1 MQGLSG
7 ATNAPAQNSLDTQ
20 ASVKAELKRGICML
34 IQVTVT
40 VIFLLV
46 LDCFYR
52 IQIRLNSNLM
62 FRVTHAGNID
72 K

>member
-20 ASVKAELKRGICML
+20 ASVKAELKRGICMV

-40 VIFLLV
+40 VIFLPVFGLFLPYPNKIELRSTV
-46 LDCFYR
+46 
-52 IQIRLNSNLM
+52 QSNPC
-62 FRVTHAGNID
+62 RPY
-72 K
+72 

>member
-20 ASVKAELKRGICML
+20 ASVKAELKRGICMV

-40 VIFLLV
+40 VIFLPVFGLFLPYPNKIELQSTV
-46 LDCFYR
+46 QSSPYR
-52 IQIRLNSNLM
+52 PY
-62 FRVTHAGNID
+62 
-72 K
+72 

>member
-20 ASVKAELKRGICML
+20 ASVKAELKRGICMV

-40 VIFLLV
+40 VIFLPVFGL
-46 LDCFYR
+46 FYR
-52 IQIRLNSNLM
+52 IQIRLNSDLRL
-62 FRVTHAGNID
+62 RVTLAGHID